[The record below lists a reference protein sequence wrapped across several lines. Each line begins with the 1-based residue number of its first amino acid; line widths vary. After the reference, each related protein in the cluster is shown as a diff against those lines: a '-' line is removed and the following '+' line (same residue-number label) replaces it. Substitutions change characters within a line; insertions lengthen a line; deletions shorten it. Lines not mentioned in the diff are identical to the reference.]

1 MSPVKGVHAPS
12 TPSADTHKLKEE
24 VHMLQEALD
33 VMQQQADEYE
43 KEIKS
48 LKDKSRTPRVARQ
61 TSGRI
66 TPQKQS
72 SSLDL
77 DLFGS
82 ATKPGG
88 ASSRDIMLESISL
101 ETALFRPAL
110 ASATQSASYWKAQSM
125 GSALSK
131 LPPLNVRL
139 KSHQVKGCAQEV
151 ILARNEVRL
160 AKASVSIVDLSKTDI
175 SPRNQLNEQKQ
186 KELTAESRLHDAT
199 LSWMNEQSLQEKSS
213 VPKQT
218 TQTKELLGKIV
229 VPCKQDT
236 GFVTHMNVSK
246 AELRNFHSFLVQ

>member
-1 MSPVKGVHAPS
+1 MSPVKGVQAPV

-61 TSGRI
+61 ASGRI
-66 TPQKQS
+66 TPKKQS
-72 SSLDL
+72 SALDI

-88 ASSRDIMLESISL
+88 SSSRDITLESISL

-131 LPPLNVRL
+131 LPPLNVYLESQRA
-139 KSHQVKGCAQEV
+139 KGCAKELV
-151 ILARNEVRL
+151 LARNEVRL

-175 SPRNQLNEQKQ
+175 SPRSQLKELKQ
-186 KELTAESRLHDAT
+186 KELIAESRLHDAT
-199 LSWMNEQSLQEKSS
+199 LSWMNEHPLEEKSS
-213 VPKQT
+213 VTKQN
-218 TQTKELLGKIV
+218 TQTKEMLGKIV
-229 VPCKQDT
+229 VPCKGDI
-236 GFVTHMNVSK
+236 GFVAHMNVSK